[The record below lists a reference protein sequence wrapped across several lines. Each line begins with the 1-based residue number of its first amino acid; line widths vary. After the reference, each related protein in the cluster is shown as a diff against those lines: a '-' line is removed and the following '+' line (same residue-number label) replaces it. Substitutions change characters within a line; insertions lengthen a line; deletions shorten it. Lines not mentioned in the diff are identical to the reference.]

1 MKYFKILLIC
11 ILISS
16 CSDDSIIEG
25 QVLNENQQPIDS
37 VKVMVTGTDIFTY
50 SNENGEFEIDTND
63 LNDELMFEKKDY
75 ELKFKKIKHDSEL
88 KIELVKK

>member
-1 MKYFKILLIC
+1 MKYLKIIAVALLIW
-11 ILISS
+11 S
-16 CSDDSIIEG
+16 CSDDNNISGKVI
-25 QVLNENQQPIDS
+25 NTKQQPIDS

-63 LNDELMFEKKDY
+63 LNDELMFEKKDF
-75 ELKFKKIKHDSEL
+75 ELKFQKTKHDSKL

>member
-1 MKYFKILLIC
+1 MKYLKIIAVALLIW
-11 ILISS
+11 S
-16 CSDDSIIEG
+16 CSDDNNISGKVI
-25 QVLNENQQPIDS
+25 NTKQQPIDS

-63 LNDELMFEKKDY
+63 LNDELMFEKKDF
-75 ELKFKKIKHDSEL
+75 ELKFQKIKHDSKL